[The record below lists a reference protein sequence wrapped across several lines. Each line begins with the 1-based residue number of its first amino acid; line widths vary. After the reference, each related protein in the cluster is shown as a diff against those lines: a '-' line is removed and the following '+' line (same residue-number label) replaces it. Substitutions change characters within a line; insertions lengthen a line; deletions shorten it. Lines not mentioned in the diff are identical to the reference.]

1 MEDLYNVLGVDKTA
15 SQDEIKKAYRNLAF
29 KYHPDRNQGSQ
40 EAEEKLKE
48 INAAYSVLGDPD
60 QRRNYDSGRTST
72 YSSYSGTGQQRHSGY
87 NYGPGYDPFGGFYGY
102 ESSDSANQQEYEDI
116 FRQFYRNASSKEYKT
131 YQQYENQDVGFGVGL
146 GKLVSGAVAAIMGF
160 CSLAITIWFI
170 PIGPMLSF
178 LAVAMG
184 ITNAVKGL
192 STMIKAITS
201 KTKK

>member
-60 QRRNYDSGRTST
+60 QRRNYDLGRTNT
-72 YSSYSGTGQQRHSGY
+72 YSSYSSAGQQSQGRYS
-87 NYGPGYDPFGGFYGY
+87 YGPDYDPFGGFYGY
-102 ESSDSANQQEYEDI
+102 ESSDSANQQKYEDI
-116 FRQFYRNASSKEYKT
+116 FREFYRNASSSRYKS
-131 YQQYENQDVGFGVGL
+131 YQQYENQDEGFGVGL
-146 GKLVSGAVAAIMGF
+146 GKLVSGAVTAIMGF
-160 CSLAITIWFI
+160 FSLAITFWFI
-170 PIGPMLSF
+170 PIGPVLSL

-184 ITNAVKGL
+184 IANAVKGL
-192 STMIKAITS
+192 STMFKAITS